1 MSRITLTTNIKKC
14 LTALPESP
22 GVYQMI
28 CADTTLYVGKARNLK
43 KRVSS
48 YFNKQL
54 ISTKIQSLVSQIQ
67 AIEIHV
73 TQTETEALL
82 LESNLIKSLRPKYN
96 VLMRDDKSY
105 PYLFINTHHSFPRLE
120 LYRGKKK
127 PKQGLS
133 FGPYPSV
140 AAVKE
145 TLHLMQKVFLIRNC
159 RDGYFAH
166 RSRPCLQYQI
176 KRCTAPCVGYVSQTE
191 YQQAV
196 SEAIMFLQGKS
207 QLIIERLLVEMNDA
221 VAQLH
226 FEQAA
231 LKRDKIKSLRMI
243 QERQSIS
250 YTHGEADVIA
260 FEARQDFACV
270 QCISIRDGQVVASQ
284 RFFPVLPKTWLS
296 DAYDIKHASW
306 AQQVLEAFITY
317 HYGQMPD
324 TIPDLLIIDK
334 RIHNAAALQTL
345 LTSLRGRKCRVQTYV
360 QGAKKRWVEFAQNNL
375 QLAIK
380 EYYAREEKLT
390 EQYQALSKL
399 LHITAPIKR
408 MECFDISHT
417 QGHLTVASC
426 VVFDQKGPNKSL
438 YRQFN
443 ITGIT
448 PGDDYAAMNQALT
461 RRYQRLLAEDNLPDL
476 LIIDGGKGQI
486 SAAMQVLTHLNIID
500 LPVLGIAKGPQR
512 KAGLERLI
520 YQGQEFALAA
530 DSAVLHLLQH
540 IRDEAHRFAITRHRQ
555 KRQKAATQSSL
566 EDIEGVGAVRRRALL
581 QRFGGIKALAQA
593 PLEEIMKVRGIHQEL
608 AARIYQYFR

>member
-1 MSRITLTTNIKKC
+1 MSRITLTTDIKKC

-176 KRCTAPCVGYVSQTE
+176 KRCTAPCVGYISQTE

-296 DAYDIKHASW
+296 DVYDIKHASW
-306 AQQVLEAFITY
+306 AQQVLEAFITH

-345 LTSLRGRKCRVQTYV
+345 LTSLRGRKCRVQTCV

-380 EYYAREEKLT
+380 EYYAKEEKLT
-390 EQYQALSKL
+390 EQYQALAKL